1 MILKNAFFSL
11 HTKSFT
17 LKKNSLKY
25 IITTLFLVLL
35 VACSTKKNSFVTRNW
50 HAVNSEYNVLYN
62 GGAALDLGIKNLKSG
77 YKDNFWEILPVER
90 MQILQDAQL
99 PGQKQKN
106 QNFDRAETKATK
118 AIQKHSMN
126 IEGRERNSQMDEA
139 HLLLGKSRYYDQR
152 FIPALEAFNY
162 ILYKYSNSDK
172 IYEAKIWREKTNIRL
187 ENDALAIKNL
197 KKLLKNY
204 KLEKQVLADAN
215 AILSQAYINLE
226 EKDSAITPL
235 KVALK
240 TTKLKEEKAR
250 YHFILGQLYLQLQFK
265 DSAYTQFQ
273 EIIDMK
279 RKSPKQYVMQ
289 AYAKQSEL
297 LDQTQDTVLFLKK
310 YEKLFKDREN
320 RPHMDI
326 LNYQMA
332 DFYNKLNQK
341 SQAIKFYNKSLRSK
355 SEDTYLQATSYNKLA
370 TIYFDKTKYPIAGK
384 YYDSTL
390 TKLVKKNREYFT
402 ILKKR
407 ENLDDVIK
415 YESIVHNND
424 SILNIASLSDS
435 EKKKYFED
443 YITKTK
449 AKDDAKKALEAK
461 KLLLK
466 GNAASGIQD
475 ISFSANNSAT
485 RLPKSQIDN
494 NQPASLPNPVFES
507 FNSNAFYF
515 YSPTTVSYGKID
527 FLKKWGKR
535 SLKDNWRLTSQNV
548 IVDTKEDPEEAKTDA
563 KTSTEIEE
571 KYKTDFYLN
580 QLPNSQKVFD
590 SLARERNF
598 ANFQLGVIFKEKF
611 KEYALSASKFET
623 LLKNKPEERLVLPAM
638 YNLYKIY
645 QIVNVD
651 KAETLKTQI
660 IVNHPNT
667 RYAQILS
674 GAITEEIASGTSP
687 NEVYKSVYKQF
698 LNQEY
703 ISVLETIE
711 KSLAQFAGDDL
722 ISKFEL
728 LKANT
733 VGKLK
738 GVAEYKKAL
747 NFVALNF
754 PNLEEGKQAEEIL
767 KNNIP
772 RLEQMMLKKDTLS
785 TKWKI
790 LFKAGKRD
798 DIETLKLQEKLN
810 KYIIEKKYD
819 LFSVSYDVYSESE
832 NFIVLHGISS
842 REYSDY
848 LINTL
853 KDNKDYKIDTSAVV
867 ISSDNY
873 SAIQV
878 KKNYNQYLES
888 ELKI

>member
-1 MILKNAFFSL
+1 MILKEAFFSL
-11 HTKSFT
+11 HTKPFT

-25 IITTLFLVLL
+25 IITALFLVLL
-35 VACSTKKNSFVTRNW
+35 VACSTKKNSFVTRKW

-62 GGAALDLGIKNLKSG
+62 GGVALDLGINDLKSG

-90 MQILQDAQL
+90 MQILEDAQL

-126 IEGRERNSQMDEA
+126 IDGRERNAQMDEA

-187 ENDALAIKNL
+187 ENDVLAIKNL

-215 AILSQAYINLE
+215 AILSQAYLNLE
-226 EKDSAITPL
+226 EKDSAIAPL

-250 YHFILGQLYLQLQFK
+250 YHFILGQLYQQLQFK

-320 RPHMDI
+320 RPHLDV

-332 DFYNKLNQK
+332 DFYNKLNK
-341 SQAIKFYNKSLRSK
+341 KPQAIKFYNKSLRAK
-355 SEDTYLQATSYNKLA
+355 SDDSYLQATSYNKLA
-370 TIYFDKTKYPIAGK
+370 TIYFDKAKYQLAGK

-390 TKLVKKNREYFT
+390 TKLVKRNREYFT
-402 ILKKR
+402 IVKKR
-407 ENLDDVIK
+407 ENLEDVIK
-415 YESIVHNND
+415 YEGIVQNND
-424 SILNIASLSDS
+424 SILNIVSLSES

-449 AKDDAKKALEAK
+449 AKDDARKALEAK
-461 KLLLK
+461 QLLLK
-466 GNAASGIQD
+466 GNTISGIQD
-475 ISFSANNSAT
+475 LNFSSKNSIE
-485 RLPKSQIDN
+485 RLPKTQIDN
-494 NQPASLPNPVFES
+494 QPPSISANVFES
-507 FNSNAFYF
+507 SNNNAFYF
-515 YSPTTVSYGKID
+515 YSPTNVSYGKLEFI
-527 FLKKWGKR
+527 KKWGKR
-535 SLKDNWRLTSQNV
+535 ALKDNWRSSSDIAVLNPNDNDPATKL
-548 IVDTKEDPEEAKTDA
+548 DTKI
-563 KTSTEIEE
+563 TSEIEE
-571 KYKTDFYLN
+571 KYKTDFYLK
-580 QLPNSQKVFD
+580 QLPTSQKVFD

-598 ANFQLGVIFKEKF
+598 ANFQLGVIYKEKF

-623 LLKNKPEERLVLPAM
+623 LLKNNPEERLVLPSL

-645 QIVNVD
+645 EIIDKN
-651 KAETLKTQI
+651 KAEIVKNQI
-660 IVNHPNT
+660 IINYPNT

-674 GAITEEIASGTSP
+674 GVLTEDIASENSP
-687 NEVYKSVYKQF
+687 TAVYKSLYNQF
-698 LNQEY
+698 SNQEY
-703 ISVLETIE
+703 VAVLETIE
-711 KSLAQFAGDDL
+711 KSLAQFSGDDL

-728 LKANT
+728 LKANSL
-733 VGKLK
+733 GKLK
-738 GVAEYKKAL
+738 GVLEYKKAL

-767 KNNIP
+767 RINVPK
-772 RLEQMMLKKDTLS
+772 LEQMMLKKDSLS
-785 TKWKI
+785 TKWNI
-790 LFKAGKRD
+790 LFKAGNRD
-798 DIETLKLQEKLN
+798 NQETKTLQEKLN

-819 LFSVSYDVYSESE
+819 LFSISFDVYSETE
-832 NFIVLHGISS
+832 NFIVLHGVSS

-848 LINTL
+848 LINAL
-853 KDNKDYKIDTSAVV
+853 KDDKDYKIETPAVV

-873 SAIQV
+873 ATIQV

-888 ELKI
+888 ELKL